1 MAGIVIVKGPEM
13 VMEQK
18 FYRESQHSEI
28 DEGTQYLLKLQ
39 ALVNSGDEDLIE
51 SIEDPNAT
59 TVNKPKEVIVI
70 D

>member
-59 TVNKPKEVIVI
+59 TVNKSKEVIVI